1 MQSLNFC
8 AKSFVLVLGVFALT
22 SVTADEKAEKS
33 EKAPDQYKVKFETT
47 CGDFVIEVHR
57 DWAPVGA
64 DRFHELVSKEF
75 FNECG
80 FFRVVPDFMVQ
91 FGING
96 DPKIQKDWR
105 DAKIKDDKVTK
116 SNKKGYITF
125 ATSGPNS
132 RTSQVF
138 INFADNGFLDNQGF
152 TPFGQV
158 IEGMEVVEKINAQYR
173 EKPDQG
179 EIQER
184 GNEYLREA
192 FPKLDFVKKATI
204 VKPDAPKA
212 ADIDKGAK

>member
-1 MQSLNFC
+1 MQSLKLC
-8 AKSFVLVLGVFALT
+8 TKAIVLSLGVLAVT
-22 SVTADEKAEKS
+22 SATADEKDA
-33 EKAPDQYKVKFETT
+33 KADKVPDQYKVKFETT

-64 DRFHELVSKEF
+64 DRFHELVSKGF
-75 FNECG
+75 YDECG
-80 FFRVVPDFMVQ
+80 FFRVVPGFMVQ

-96 DPKIQKDWR
+96 DPKIQADWR

-116 SNKKGYITF
+116 SNKKGFITF

-138 INFADNGFLDNQGF
+138 ISFADNSFLDSQGF
-152 TPFGQV
+152 APFGEV
-158 IEGMEVVEKINAQYR
+158 VEGMDVVEKINSQYKER
-173 EKPDQG
+173 PDQG

-184 GNEYLREA
+184 GNEYLKES

-212 ADIDKGAK
+212 GDSDKKSK

>member
-1 MQSLNFC
+1 MKSLNFC
-8 AKSFVLVLGVFALT
+8 AKAFVLVLGVFALT

-33 EKAPDQYKVKFETT
+33 EKAPDQYNVKFETT

-138 INFADNGFLDNQGF
+138 INFADNSFLDSQGF
-152 TPFGQV
+152 APFGQV
-158 IEGMEVVEKINAQYR
+158 VEGMEVVEKINAQYGER
-173 EKPDQG
+173 PDQG

-184 GNEYLREA
+184 GNEYLKEA

-212 ADIDKGAK
+212 PDGDKAAK

>member
-1 MQSLNFC
+1 MQSLKFS
-8 AKSFVLVLGVFALT
+8 AKLGVLFFGVLALT
-22 SVTADEKAEKS
+22 SVTADEKDEKS
-33 EKAPDQYKVKFETT
+33 EKAADQYKVKFETT

-57 DWAPVGA
+57 AWAPVGA

-75 FNECG
+75 FDECG

-138 INFADNGFLDNQGF
+138 INFADNSFLDGQGF
-152 TPFGQV
+152 APFGEV
-158 IEGMEVVEKINAQYR
+158 TEGMDVVEKINAQYKER
-173 EKPDQG
+173 PDQG

-184 GNEYLREA
+184 GNEYLKKS

-212 ADIDKGAK
+212 ADGDKG

>member
-8 AKSFVLVLGVFALT
+8 AKAVVLVLGVFALT

-138 INFADNGFLDNQGF
+138 INFADNSFLDSQGF
-152 TPFGQV
+152 APFGQV
-158 IEGMEVVEKINAQYR
+158 VEKIYAQYGER
-173 EKPDQG
+173 PDQG

-184 GNEYLREA
+184 GNEYLKKA

-212 ADIDKGAK
+212 GDGDKAAK